1 MVWVGVVVER
11 ISPDSG
17 LPAYAVCAELTP
29 GPAFIGRVMLH
40 STGDGPNSSWK
51 PSMSHEDVGEMVDH
65 LSGLLDAGA
74 QLVSWGGLRTFL
86 LFNQYEL
93 SAVRQQRLGRIVR
106 SHFDLQTAWYFG
118 LRSGDDV
125 AEAPS
130 SPAGDTPFPF
140 GEWLSGVRSSQMGAV
155 QFSIDT
161 LANLSE
167 IFHGIDAVYFEDGRS
182 VSVSALCDPAHVTT
196 TFGHAQ
202 PVARRLSET
211 LQDEVSLIL

>member
-17 LPAYAVCAELTP
+17 LPAYVVCAELTRD
-29 GPAFIGRVMLH
+29 PAFIGRVTLH
-40 STGDGPNSSWK
+40 STGNGPNSSWQ
-51 PSMSHEDVGEMVDH
+51 PSMSHADVGEMVDH

-74 QLVSWGGLRTFL
+74 QLVSWGGLQTFS

-93 SAVRQQRLGRIVR
+93 SAVRRQRLGRIVR
-106 SHFDLQTAWYFG
+106 SHFDLKTAWYFG
-118 LRSGDDV
+118 LRAGDDEV
-125 AEAPS
+125 EAPVG
-130 SPAGDTPFPF
+130 PAGDEPFPF
-140 GEWLSGVRSSQMGAV
+140 GEGLSGGRSSQMGGV

-161 LANLSE
+161 LVNLSRT
-167 IFHGIDAVYFEDGRS
+167 FHGIDAVYFEDGRS

-196 TFGHAQ
+196 TFGHAR